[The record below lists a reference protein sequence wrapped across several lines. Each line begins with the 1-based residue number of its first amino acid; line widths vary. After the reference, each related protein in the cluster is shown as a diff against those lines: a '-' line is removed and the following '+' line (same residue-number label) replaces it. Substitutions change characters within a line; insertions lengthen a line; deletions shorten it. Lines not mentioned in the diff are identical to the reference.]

1 MKFLPNAGKMTKRR
15 LKSFLFFFWRV
26 HMTIN
31 EMAISM
37 VRYYISKIDKPE
49 NSRYDGD
56 FYQLSYTM
64 WAANEILSLLK
75 MNKKIPPLT
84 LIEEFAQRMNEYSC
98 MNIKTSYGF
107 SVAHDT
113 AVDIIDMFVK

>member
-1 MKFLPNAGKMTKRR
+1 
-15 LKSFLFFFWRV
+15 
-26 HMTIN
+26 MTIN